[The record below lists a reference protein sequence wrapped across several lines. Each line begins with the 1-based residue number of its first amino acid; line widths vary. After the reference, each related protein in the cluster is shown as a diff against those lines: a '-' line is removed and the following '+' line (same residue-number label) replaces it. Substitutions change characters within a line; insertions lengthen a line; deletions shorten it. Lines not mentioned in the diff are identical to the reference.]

1 MKTSLITV
9 YFLLGLQILLFGQE
23 SGIKFRE
30 LEKLEVLKQEAAR
43 ENKKIFIYLHYKGCP
58 HCVRMDKNVLNTT
71 EVGEYY
77 NNLFV
82 SLSLDI
88 HTDSLGTYF
97 SSEYLLGGYPAY
109 LYFDSNGNLKHKY
122 QGYRTPKEFIQIA
135 ETAFNESKNF
145 NYYHKKVN
153 EGDLSSE
160 NLRNY
165 FSFGYVPEKDSL
177 INIYLANCSQ
187 DKLFSS
193 ETWLLLKENTTHYK
207 SPFFN
212 YILTH
217 EDEFRE
223 SVGTKEVDD
232 FLISRWVSMVN
243 QWSAWWAND
252 VQRNKMKKK
261 LRETKHPLCDRV
273 IHQVDMEVWIERASW
288 RKDSKSK
295 LKNFIKEAHVYH
307 TYGYDDWKN
316 YYKAAWIILANS
328 EKVDKTEIDFGNTLA
343 KTSVDLHKDFENL
356 YIYAHY
362 CKQMG
367 NTQDAINA
375 MDECLQ
381 HEKPKT
387 NPKYIENANKKMEE
401 WKNAL

>member
-9 YFLLGLQILLFGQE
+9 YILLGLQIILFGQE
-23 SGIKFRE
+23 SAIKFRE
-30 LEKLEVLKQEAAR
+30 LENLEDLKQEAAR
-43 ENKKIFIYLHYKGCP
+43 EDKNIFVYLHYKGCP

-88 HTDSLGTYF
+88 HTDSLGVYF
-97 SSEYLLGGYPAY
+97 SSEYLPGGYPAY

-135 ETAFNESKNF
+135 ETAFNESNNF
-145 NYYHKKVN
+145 NYYHQKVS

-160 NLRNY
+160 NLRKY

-187 DKLFSS
+187 DQLFSS

-217 EDEFRE
+217 EDEFRR
-223 SVGTKEVDD
+223 SVGAKEVDD
-232 FLISRWVSMVN
+232 FLISRWVFMVN

-261 LRETKHPLCDRV
+261 LRETKHPLCERV

-295 LKNFIKEAHVYH
+295 LKNFIKEAHEYH

-328 EKVDKTEIDFGNTLA
+328 EKVDKTEIDFGYTLA

-367 NTQDAINA
+367 HAHDAIASMN
-375 MDECLQ
+375 ECLQ
-381 HEKPKT
+381 YEKPKT
-387 NPKYIENANKKMEE
+387 NPKYIEKANKKIEE